1 MHSSCVTVYPSIADC
16 ETQRADPN
24 RLYWMRNQQ
33 APVQPVDEV
42 SDISSSGGSGTG
54 IPGGTEY
61 TVSAAS
67 TVSSESGGAPRS
79 AVPRPPSYSSDDGV
93 SYVVEARPR
102 SIAPRIGPL
111 AGNSHSSET
120 RMSGNWF

>member
-1 MHSSCVTVYPSIADC
+1 VFILRDCLSESIADG

-24 RLYWMRNQQ
+24 RLYWMRNQ
-33 APVQPVDEV
+33 APVQPVGEV
-42 SDISSSGGSGTG
+42 SDMSSSGGSETG
-54 IPGGTEY
+54 ITGTTEY
-61 TVSAAS
+61 TVSAES

-111 AGNSHSSET
+111 GGNSHPSET